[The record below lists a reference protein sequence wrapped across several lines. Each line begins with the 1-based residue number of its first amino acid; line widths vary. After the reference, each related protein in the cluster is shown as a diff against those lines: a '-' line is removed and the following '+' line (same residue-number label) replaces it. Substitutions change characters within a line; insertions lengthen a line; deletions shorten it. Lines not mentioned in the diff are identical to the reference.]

1 MKKNLFV
8 VEKPNNDLFNIS
20 QGDNLNISNNRLN
33 NSNINLSN
41 INNFDNSNKYK
52 NKNNNLNGMNNNN
65 KKQIY
70 PKNKETNFLMLDNN
84 IFKNITN
91 TITKINNQILFE
103 HSFINSK
110 TSCYVSFL
118 EEPKIQ
124 NTIIN
129 INSLIENRK
138 GFEEFQISFDWEYY
152 ELILILA
159 SCKMNNELFEKY
171 NEFIMIY
178 LFNGMSKLN

>member
-1 MKKNLFV
+1 
-8 VEKPNNDLFNIS
+8 
-20 QGDNLNISNNRLN
+20 
-33 NSNINLSN
+33 
-41 INNFDNSNKYK
+41 
-52 NKNNNLNGMNNNN
+52 
-65 KKQIY
+65 
-70 PKNKETNFLMLDNN
+70 MLDNN

-178 LFNGMSKLN
+178 LFNGMSKLNEINFLDNISRW